1 MAAAISVDI
10 LVSQM
15 HRLIM
20 ESPAASYTAFFLE
33 KAGIRG

>member
-15 HRLIM
+15 HWLVM
-20 ESPAASYTAFFLE
+20 ESLAASYTAFFLE